1 MNNIQELINQFYNQA
16 IKRNIYPGTSQYSE
30 LLTQYLNQV
39 QALEDSKN
47 GNISVSV
54 ENPSNRFQ
62 IKNGKIIDTKGVFE
76 DVITPAY
83 NKELVNKGFYYNPV
97 EGMKINPQA
106 VLDQGYKFIKTNDG
120 KLVLVDNN
128 MNVLM
133 EDVDDQSGRLQEWI
147 EGNNLIKRPTSL
159 IEASQIQ
166 SIRNPKWRETYGTT
180 TNVEDALN
188 STPIGTM
195 LNVSDPVSI
204 IGAVSEWART
214 GDGGKAYENYFKGQ
228 NKGVFELNDAT
239 SNWANEHPYLS
250 TAANMGLAFSPLAVT
265 KKGWKGVKNF
275 FKSSPEEIAQESAAQ
290 STAKKL
296 ATAQVDGKY
305 LDLDKYSDITLG
317 DKPHKFKDKQ
327 VYKVNNTDDYVAYTD
342 GNAPIKVKAIKN
354 GEGEIES
361 FEMYNPDEWE
371 KVNIT
376 EHADPNELLTG
387 RGKKLF
393 KAKRDS
399 NGKVNLN
406 YIGDNSAWTMFGYG
420 LFSKPPKKLLGKDE
434 LGFFDNWKYN
444 NYKRKISRVNPDAD
458 ALSVEEW
465 AKNKGVFLGKPETK
479 GLSPKY
485 GTNSITINA
494 PNIKNHP
501 LIGVEDFSPLHTLF
515 TLGGAGMLSN
525 FAYSGLSGDTV
536 PNNTQPNTK
545 ISVYDDSGNMIELD
559 SVRDKDNDVL
569 YGVEQEED
577 SLGRVKA
584 RPLQY
589 SNGKWYYQKGTTPIY
604 VNRNNNKVSLDLATP
619 GVAKDSN
626 IVVGFDDGD
635 FSDTIDISKLDSLR

>member
-47 GNISVSV
+47 GNISVSG

-76 DVITPAY
+76 DVITPTY

-120 KLVLVDNN
+120 RLVLVDDS

-133 EDVDDQSGRLQEWI
+133 ENVDDQNGRLQEWI
-147 EGNNLIKRPTSL
+147 EGNNLIKRPNSL
-159 IEASQIQ
+159 TEASQIQ
-166 SIRNPKWRETYGTT
+166 NIRNPKWRETYGTT

-188 STPIGTM
+188 STPIGIM

-204 IGAVSEWART
+204 VGAVSEWART

-228 NKGVFELNDAT
+228 NKGVFELNNAT

-250 TAANMGLAFSPLAVT
+250 TAANIGLAFSPLAVT
-265 KKGWKGVKNF
+265 KKGWKGLKNF
-275 FKSSPEEIAQESAAQ
+275 FKSSPEEIASESAVQ

-296 ATAQVDGKY
+296 ATEEVDKKILEG
-305 LDLDKYSDITLG
+305 DYSIKLG
-317 DKPHKFKDKQ
+317 DEFHYLEDSP
-327 VYKVNNTDDYVAYTD
+327 VYKVNTTDDYVVYTD
-342 GNAPIKVKAIKN
+342 RNVPIKVKAVGDGK
-354 GEGEIES
+354 EIDH

-376 EHADPNELLTG
+376 EHADPNDLLTT

-406 YIGDNSAWTMFGYG
+406 YIGDNSSWTMFGYG

-444 NYKRKISRVNPDAD
+444 NYKRNISRVNPDAD

-465 AKNKGVFLGKPETK
+465 AKNKGIFLGKPETK
-479 GLSPKY
+479 GISPKY
-485 GTNSITINA
+485 DGNKNSITINV

-515 TLGGAGMLSN
+515 TLGGTGMLSN
-525 FAYSGLSGDTV
+525 FAYSGLTGDDV
-536 PNNTQPNTK
+536 SKNTQPNTG
-545 ISVYDDSGNMIELD
+545 ISVYDDSGNIIELD
-559 SVRDKDNDVL
+559 SVRDRDNDVL

-589 SNGKWYYQKGTTPIY
+589 SNGKWYYQKGTSPIY
-604 VNRNNNKVSLDLATP
+604 VNRNNGKVSLDLATP
-619 GVAKDSN
+619 GLAKDSN

-635 FSDTIDISKLDSLR
+635 FSDTIDISKLDNLR

>member
-296 ATAQVDGKY
+296 ATEKVEGKY
-305 LDLDKYSDITLG
+305 LDEYADITLG
-317 DKPHKFKDKQ
+317 DKPYKLGGEP
-327 VYKVNNTDDYVAYTD
+327 VYKVNNTDDYVVYTD
-342 GNAPIKVKAIKN
+342 GNTPIKVKAIKN
-354 GEGEIES
+354 GEDEIES
-361 FEMYNPDEWE
+361 FKMYDPDEWE

-485 GTNSITINA
+485 GTNSIIINA

-569 YGVEQEED
+569 YGVGQEED